1 MGSGKSAALNL
12 RLKWRASLLGSR
24 KRIMVEPAPSGSSK
38 LRELF
43 LLIWA
48 AMATVAALMFAAA
61 ALFLFLRLR
70 EMTVAPN
77 RPSTSMPAGV
87 QSLPNPGPIGFENL
101 RETDVPGR
109 YKFIEG
115 GEELGIMTLK
125 ADHTFINKD
134 GTTYK
139 RYRWDV
145 T

>member
-1 MGSGKSAALNL
+1 MTLVPVSHPLQNEK
-12 RLKWRASLLGSR
+12 
-24 KRIMVEPAPSGSSK
+24 
-38 LRELF
+38 
-43 LLIWA
+43 
-48 AMATVAALMFAAA
+48 
-61 ALFLFLRLR
+61 FLRLR

-77 RPSTSMPAGV
+77 RPSASMPAGV

-145 T
+145 TPEGLVLLWQRATSRFNIIEKPGVYVAKGPNGKEQRLEKVE